1 MFKYNFNSHPLAVNV
16 TSTRQENK
24 ITKEY
29 YWHLVGEINR
39 GTKIAAV
46 CRVENKAFGTMSYH
60 LISY

>member
-1 MFKYNFNSHPLAVNV
+1 MFKYNYNSHPLVTNV
-16 TSTRQENK
+16 TSAQTGNEITRD
-24 ITKEY
+24 Y

-46 CRVENKAFGTMSYH
+46 CRVENLKFGVTSYH